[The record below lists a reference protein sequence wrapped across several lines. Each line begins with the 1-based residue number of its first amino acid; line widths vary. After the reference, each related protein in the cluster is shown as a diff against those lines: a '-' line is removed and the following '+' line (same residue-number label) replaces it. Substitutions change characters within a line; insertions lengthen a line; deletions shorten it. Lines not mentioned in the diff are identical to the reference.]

1 MDQFD
6 RAQKLE
12 QMHRDRAINAAKR
25 RPSQQQPMVID
36 GIRVCID
43 CLDDIQIARLKHI
56 PDAVRCISCQ
66 QDYERRNVQ

>member
-12 QMHRDRAINAAKR
+12 QQQRDRALKAAR
-25 RPSQQQPMVID
+25 QRPAEQPLMVD

-43 CLDDIQIARLKHI
+43 CLDDILTARLEHI

-66 QDYERRNVQ
+66 QDYERRDRQ

>member
-12 QMHRDRAINAAKR
+12 QQQRDRALKAAR
-25 RPSQQQPMVID
+25 HRPTEQPIVVD

-43 CLDDIQIARLKHI
+43 CMDDIEAQRLEYVA
-56 PDAVRCISCQ
+56 DAVRCISCQ
-66 QDYERRNVQ
+66 KDYERRNGQ

>member
-12 QMHRDRAINAAKR
+12 QIHRDRAINAAKR
-25 RPSQQQPMVID
+25 RPSEQPMFVE
-36 GIRVCID
+36 GIQVCID
-43 CLDDIQIARLKHI
+43 CLDDIDPVRLKHI